1 MSWKPEVEEI
11 ERRREV
17 ARQMG
22 GEERIRRQH
31 ERGKLTTRERI
42 DRLLDPGSFEEIGI
56 LADHTSRREEMKG
69 VSAPADGVVTGS
81 GEINGRPIY
90 LFAEDFTVLGGS
102 TGQTGLVKRVRMREL
117 ALQERSRQMP
127 MLAKSSRSASG
138 RSGAPS
144 RRRRSS
150 TSTS

>member
-31 ERGKLTTRERI
+31 ERGKLTARERI

-56 LADHTSRREEMKG
+56 LADHTSQREEMKG

-81 GEINGRPIY
+81 GEINGRVIP
-90 LFAEDFTVLGGS
+90 DVFTRFLGG
-102 TGQTGLVKRVRMREL
+102 GPG
-117 ALQERSRQMP
+117 
-127 MLAKSSRSASG
+127 
-138 RSGAPS
+138 
-144 RRRRSS
+144 
-150 TSTS
+150 